1 MSRCFPFPPPG
12 YEIKASP
19 DNVNLISK
27 EKHKPKKHKE
37 KKDKDKKERSEKKE
51 KKDRSEGK
59 HKDDR
64 KQKKKDKHE
73 RKTEMCVP
81 NDSKSADGMQDYRI
95 LVELGKR
102 VRNDDGATTDNRTLG
117 KIAVVEQKHELM
129 ANGHTPKVEANG
141 SRNGFHGK
149 FCGDGIEK
157 RNELKEKKE
166 NGIKNEDRD
175 KKREEK
181 KRKKE
186 RKKEKKMEKEKK
198 QTKVKESSKEN
209 VKQTENNG
217 NALYNNNN
225 NNNNN
230 PSDHLKESLDGRVNI
245 PKQEKRAMNGFLHDN
260 GFRPNTPTLRA
271 VVEKVSPVTNQ
282 KIDVIT
288 NHVEKG
294 AVVTNQKIDVI
305 TNHVE
310 KGAVV
315 TNQKI
320 DVITNHVEK
329 GAVVTNQK
337 IDVIT
342 NHVEIGAVVTNQKID
357 GVITN
362 GKINGKLSS
371 SQLVVENNI
380 STSHNG
386 KAGSN
391 NHAKSNG
398 NSTKP
403 TNVKP
408 NSGPVVENGRKL
420 DNGALDGKTSMSSRP
435 LSVSVKARKEK
446 KVKKPNNHPDLKYLS
461 QILTVPKVD
470 PPRFD
475 DQDWLFGYKAKRPK
489 LGSESTHKHVWA
501 EAIELGAADI
511 IALPYVIPY

>member
-64 KQKKKDKHE
+64 KQKKKDKQE
-73 RKTEMCVP
+73 KKTEKCVAD
-81 NDSKSADGMQDYRI
+81 DSKSTDGMQDYRI

-117 KIAVVEQKHELM
+117 KIAVVEQKHELIT

-141 SRNGFHGK
+141 SINGFHGK

-166 NGIKNEDRD
+166 NGNSVGEGKNEDRD

-225 NNNNN
+225 NN
-230 PSDHLKESLDGRVNI
+230 PSDHLKESLDGWGNI
-245 PKQEKRAMNGFLHDN
+245 PKQEKRAMNGVLHDN

-294 AVVTNQKIDVI
+294 AVI
-305 TNHVE
+305 
-310 KGAVV
+310 
-315 TNQKI
+315 
-320 DVITNHVEK
+320 
-329 GAVVTNQK
+329 
-337 IDVIT
+337 
-342 NHVEIGAVVTNQKID
+342 TNQKID

-371 SQLVVENNI
+371 SQLMVENNH

-386 KAGSN
+386 KIGSN
-391 NHAKSNG
+391 NHATSNG
-398 NSTKP
+398 NSTNP

-408 NSGPVVENGRKL
+408 NSEPIVENGRKL
-420 DNGALDGKTSMSSRP
+420 DNGALDGKTSTSSRP

-446 KVKKPNNHPDLKYLS
+446 EKKVKKPNHHPDLKYLS